1 MRKKWRSE
9 DVGASEEVRTDMSS
23 LVDMSF
29 LLLVFFL
36 VTSTILARERDLSMD
51 VPVPG
56 ISPIAQ
62 GPIQLRV
69 EADNRVV
76 LHPGESYEEEVAA
89 ASDGYDLSALEDRLS
104 LLISAQ
110 RALQIDVMDG
120 ASYQRFVDV
129 LDSLKEV
136 GWTEVTIVQR

>member
-1 MRKKWRSE
+1 MRRIRRDGGVDE
-9 DVGASEEVRTDMSS
+9 TEAVRTDMSS

-36 VTSTILARERDLSMD
+36 VTSTILARERDLSMN

-56 ISPIAQ
+56 VSPVEQ

-76 LHPGESYEEEVAA
+76 LHPGQSYQEEVAS
-89 ASDGYDLSALEDRLS
+89 ASDGSDLTGLEARLM
-104 LLISAQ
+104 LLKNAQ
-110 RALQIDVMDG
+110 RPLQIDVMDG
-120 ASYQRFVDV
+120 ARYQRFVDV
-129 LDSLKEV
+129 MDSLKEV